1 MAQPTGYNLRSKEK
15 KSSQDTGIVEQKKSD
30 DDEEVKLDLKEELLG
45 KVEKLTPE
53 EIPADPSGATL
64 LNILNS
70 QQRMINKLLEL
81 QLGVGQERIPA
92 ARMDIEKFNGRNME
106 PSIWITNFEVLCENN
121 NWKSCRTRINGMRAH
136 LEDTALA
143 WYDSHDRSASDEDW
157 EEWRKDFVEAFQ
169 EDPISKYDKAIK
181 WQYRNGSY
189 VDYFYK
195 KLRLLQLGLP
205 GAPEKAMRWSI
216 ESKEHLFKKLASQ
229 GWPIPLSKMAL
240 YLSVSSPDSMLLF
253 NVNGVTIKA
262 FLDPGSSI
270 DLIRKSV
277 LDKYQWKSVPS
288 KTKLTTINQNDV
300 FSSECVDLEL
310 EIDNHKIKVTA
321 IVLEDMPFEILI
333 GKPTM
338 KKFRIKWDFGTDDI
352 RCFSLRS
359 REVVATV
366 DDLRTKFPELCHTSK
381 KKFPKSEV
389 DFLLK
394 PNNNIVACKPYPMSD
409 HKRRWTAGKI
419 EELLARGII
428 TRSNS
433 EYASPCILVPKKD
446 SSYRLCIDYRRLN
459 QETFLDPFPFPR
471 IDTIINQFGGCQYFT
486 KIDLKDSFWQV
497 GLTKATRRFSAFATP
512 DGLYEFT
519 RLPFGWKNSPPK
531 FQRVISEILDDLL
544 ERRVVVYLDDICCG
558 APTLD
563 ECASLTYDILHRL
576 NKFNMT
582 VNLDKCHICVAEV
595 ELLGRVINGNSKQ
608 MKEEVI
614 EKAKLMKRPYDL
626 KSLQCFT
633 GFTGHFRA
641 YIPNYSKIVRPLDN
655 LKKKYS
661 AFMWSTE
668 CEEAYLKLIDIITSK
683 PILAIP
689 DESLPYELSTDASY
703 YGTGAVLYQRDVN
716 KKKPHQLRVIS
727 YYSYT
732 FSRAEQNYSIT
743 EKECLAVLKAVKHLR
758 FYLEGK
764 PFVVHTDHRALTQL
778 LSCGHLRDRLARWQL
793 FLSSFEM
800 KVNHRSGR
808 ELSDADALSRLAIEI
823 PNDNSQA
830 VLFFKHQSIPLK
842 LENYNKYFVPDEHR
856 TSLLSL
862 YHDDPL
868 SGGHSGFWR
877 TYYKMKQ
884 RFSWRGMKNDIRK
897 YVASCPTCQNI
908 KFKYRCRPSRM
919 SLPSQSRVPYHTV
932 HIDFAEAPSGVKDK
946 KSTFLLVIDEA
957 TRLVQAKAMRQ
968 HGRALI
974 KYFEGHDDLKAVQT
988 IISDQGRS
996 FVYGEFPR
1004 WAASKGIRL
1013 ITSSPYHPAGNGLA
1027 ERAIREIKTFLSCY
1041 PHFKGGWKN
1050 SLEAAVRYHNRSYNS
1065 YLGCS
1070 PLFKFTGTSP
1080 VLPADK
1086 ELDLQCD
1093 LHETEKTPTEQNQY
1107 RQRTKLYFNRRNKT
1121 TPPELKIGDFI
1132 LVRHQRVG
1140 KEWHQTGPHRVTEEI
1155 KDLESKNKAIV
1166 ESKNIHRLKLFQ
1178 QKVNESEISLNQVI
1192 NTLLESEL
1200 DDKQYDDYS
1209 KAKED
1214 IFNML
1219 VSIEEA
1225 LSLIETKEN
1234 THSDKQLPES
1244 NVNLPK
1250 INLPIFNGDS
1260 ANWLSF
1266 REIFNST
1273 INSNQTLT
1281 EIQKFQYL
1289 NASVKGPAE
1298 KLIRGFPISDK
1309 NYQQAWDTL
1318 CNRFNNRREL
1328 AFSQINKIFSIR
1340 PLKSISAGSLYEIL
1354 DVCNEGIRNLSVL
1367 GLEKNTLTD
1376 LILINFFEKRIGEAL
1391 RKEWELTL
1399 QNEEYPTFENFVN
1412 FLEKHARSLQ
1422 GMRIPLFQEQKTSS
1436 KNMMAHGLYVNKG
1449 QNCILCHQI
1458 HKLNDC
1464 QRFINL
1470 PLPKKWELVKKH
1482 KLCQNCLRA
1491 NHEISKCLITSRC
1504 KNCKQNHHTLLHE
1517 YNSEPSIPQPTTSQE
1532 MLISTNTICNAM
1544 PLETETNI
1552 LLSTALIKVKAKDGS
1567 FVLCRALV
1575 DNGSQISLISEQ
1587 CCHKLGL
1594 EKRKNSYTLKGV
1606 GDIVVNRTTSQVEI
1620 EFTPHHNDQLF
1631 SARAFVVGRVTA
1643 DLPNFQIQSA
1653 DFPHLENLLLADPE
1667 FYVTKPIDLIL
1678 GADTFVEFIIGHKT
1692 DLKHHPIALNTK
1704 LGWLVSGRIHSTI
1717 KSNTSVI
1724 NHCTTELDS
1733 SIRKFWELEDVPISK
1748 AQLGIKN
1755 APSPSL
1761 QESIQNSPS
1770 LKEFTQNSPSLQES
1784 IQNSPSLQEFTQNF
1798 PSLPGSIQTSPSLP
1812 DSVQGSPSLTLSL
1825 QSSKHNSPTPLQVS
1839 VHSLKEAMSPLVE
1852 MPSSPG
1858 CSKQI
1863 PIPIEE
1869 DSIESQNRVDNLPSY
1884 PMSPEQ
1890 SYTLSSASVEDFKAQ
1905 SGPKSPT
1912 SPTRGSESCR
1922 CSGDYTEPQ
1931 MSQNSNFSCS
1941 SIEGSEDNSSKSE
1954 ENLSRS
1960 EDNPSKSEEI
1970 PSKSKK
1976 SRISKLTPQIT
1987 TKQNQLLP
1995 SESSQPST
2003 PEQPLASQSSEP
2015 LSSKKETSIIPK
2027 IKPPPYYRL
2036 KRQLP
2041 AEKTLWDEP
2050 IESDIKSNWNKFQTQ
2065 LSCLKEIKIPRYL
2078 NSSSSEI
2085 EELQLH
2091 GFCDASLNA
2100 YSAVFYLKTRFKIQ
2114 KIKINLITSKTK
2126 VAPLKTITIPRL
2138 ELSAA
2143 LLLAQ
2148 LNQVIL
2154 ESFPFQP
2161 DKTFLWTDSQICIDW
2176 IRSDASRWKAFVS
2189 NRVSS
2194 IQNLTQITDWFHVS
2208 SQDNPA
2214 DCASRGI
2221 MPQDLV
2227 NHRIWWRGPIWLQ
2240 ENNARYI
2247 PSSPTQVNLNII
2259 QEEVSEGQVLDQ
2271 TTLIQNSE
2279 TMLNLEFIVRYSTMT
2294 KLIRITAWCWRFYYN
2309 CLLFDPIRQK
2319 GPLTTRELT
2328 KAIQVL
2334 VKSIQQVEFCT
2345 EIKLLKSNKQL
2356 PLSNKLT
2363 FLNTFLDTQG
2373 LQRVG
2378 GRLKYSYLNENQ
2390 KFPLLQPKS
2399 PRQESLIKNLL
2410 TENADIPEAIDE
2422 NQEDSSIL
2430 ETTFVIEDEES
2441 NKDIGTPKI
2450 EISEVSVIDKSE
2462 GKYSKEPVVSVEAL
2476 DKKEL
2481 CHDDSAHLNVVEADL
2496 NRPKEATSGIINVY
2510 TEANESSSKEKVVP
2524 VEIVD
2529 TSTKDYLQSGEKAKL
2544 SRWKP
2549 IDSLCLEDVKES
2561 EDDDENYS
2569 SSAYIEWPEILKKEV
2584 LRPEALEKAVNLED
2598 FEKAAESRQ
2607 LSKEHLEESTE
2618 QGSCI
2623 KAESKSWEDPIES
2636 DLAAA
2641 ESDNPA
2647 QRIWRTVE
2655 FPCLGADAPKKYPT
2669 SSVLWTERSLRRD
2682 IPQAESRGRKDILED
2697 PSSSNLRTEKDVLDN
2712 QRVATIGHRTRQAK
2726 PATVLPRGRDRF
2738 KGDMEEMDALKKR
2751 RKAIRGT
2758 FTRIINEINGE
2769 FEKSQIDRND
2779 IYSKFNRL
2787 ESYYTKLVDLNE
2799 KYQAL
2804 LVVKEGITE
2813 ESIDKEWQECD
2824 KYEEEKF
2831 DIQQKVSV
2839 LRNPDKEET
2848 IPIASE
2854 DTVINVKL
2862 PELALKSYDGSL
2874 EGWLPWWAQFSKI
2887 HENKNL
2893 SDSDRFLYLRQ
2904 AIVPNSEAYRVVASY
2919 PVTGANY
2926 ALAVQALQERFG
2938 DPNILTELYVRRL
2951 LNSVI
2956 SNVKKENRNLSSL
2969 YDELSSHLRSL
2980 ETLGID
2986 PQLSG
2991 IFLYPL
2997 VESSLPSDIL
3007 KIWHRHPSS
3016 GYGMELAKREESDKG
3031 VGGAQER
3038 LRLLLD
3044 FLKAESQCR
3053 EQLECKNCGRN
3064 HLEVLCEGNSSNR
3077 LTKPGRENLKEN
3089 ATEPIASL
3097 SSQACTG
3104 QVLLMTTVALLRG
3117 PNASR
3122 RVRILLD
3129 SGSQFSYIK
3138 QSLVWSIGIERK
3150 GEITIAKSLFGGN
3163 KIGEEKHGK
3172 FMLELENLGNK
3183 RDVIHI
3189 EALDQRKICDAIPP
3203 LPKGDWLEKLKIKG
3217 IILSQDNFKGQEID
3231 ILIGA
3236 NYLGMILTGKIV
3248 QVEADLTAVETKL
3261 GWTLMGNSPII
3272 DSNDNVQQTLNLLTT
3287 RCDLKDLW
3295 DLEVLGIRD
3304 PVETCSK
3311 ETRYQ
3316 EIKEKFITKI
3326 QRQSDQRYSVGLP
3339 WKVEKESI
3347 PSNLDIAIK
3356 RLDISTK
3363 KMTSQNKLTEYSQ
3376 IFSDWLTEGLIE
3388 RVEENPLER
3397 RGYYLPHRPVYKM
3410 ESKTTPIRPVF
3421 DASCLG
3427 HNGLSLN
3434 QCLEKGPNLLERI
3447 PEIMIRFRENKFG
3460 VTADIRK
3467 AFQMVAIEESER
3479 NYLRFL
3485 WWEKES
3491 DRELIP
3497 YRHKRL
3503 VFGLN
3508 CSPFVLNAVIEYHL
3522 QSIRGPLVQWA
3533 KILAQSFYMDNCITS
3548 LETKQEVQEFQK
3560 AAIEIMD
3567 RAKMDLREWE
3577 YSLEENPGKGTCTKI
3592 LGVVWNKMEDSLKCE
3607 LPDNLSIQPKLTKRL
3622 VLSMVQRIFDPLGFC
3637 APVFLPPKLLLQRSW
3652 GLKLGWDTPLPES
3665 MAQEFRT
3672 WLDQIKFIELIK
3684 IPRYM
3689 WNDLIFP
3696 TEVHIFCDASQTG
3709 YGAVA
3714 YLRSETGR
3722 ENTLTLIWSKVR
3734 LAPMK
3739 SITIPRL
3746 ELMAMVLGARLA
3758 NAIQAALKRKCET
3771 TLWSDSTT
3779 ALSWIKREI
3788 EWRVFVRN
3796 RVREIQATT
3805 NLNDWRFV
3813 PSQLNP
3819 ADLLSRGCPPSQF
3832 VQSRWWE
3839 GPEWLKKPKEFWPNS
3854 EFSINPKEIKVE
3866 ENIMKTNINLN
3877 IDYKDWLLTRR
3888 SNYSLNIRVMS
3899 YVLRFLGK
3907 LKKQSTETG
3916 PLKVSELDLAE
3927 KKLIRMIQ
3935 EKVSIKK
3942 SNATKSFKILKNT
3955 DGLWCVESKLLHGQV
3970 PEEFKTPIILPGDHP
3985 FVEQLIWEVH
3995 LKNGHV
4001 GVQFILSKLREKF
4014 WIIRGRK
4021 TIKKIISKCIACKR
4035 LKEKSLQRPMAALPE
4050 NRIGLGKPFQ
4060 ITGVDLLGPLHLKE
4074 GGKVWV
4080 AAFTCAVYRA
4090 IHLELVKSLETGVFM
4105 MALHRFICRRGRPE
4119 KIYSDN
4125 GTNFAKL
4132 NRIFK
4137 RLDWT
4142 RIERETSIK
4151 RIQWIFIPP
4160 SAPWWGGFWERM
4172 VRTIKEMLIKMLGHR
4187 KLKYVQL
4194 QTALCEIESIINNRP
4209 LTYVSEDDND
4219 LKPLT
4224 PNEFLQ
4230 NGPESSFPEFENL
4243 KPEMLHTR
4251 YRELGQLKRELKQ
4264 RFLKEYLGALIQKS
4278 ENIDRRQL
4286 KVGDVVLIRQENLKR
4301 MFWPKG
4307 RIVNLIPGKDG
4318 IVRVAHVKTS
4328 TGTLIRALQRL
4339 HSLEISSNVKTI
4351 QKDNSNTEPQSDAF
4365 LGNRPNI
4372 ESRDSRNRYGRVI
4385 RKPARYDLKD

>member
-1 MAQPTGYNLRSKEK
+1 MPGHRKRRQFKQTDAFTRGMVIGLKRAGWSLRQIAADTHLGASTVHRLWRRWLEQGNVAIYRNAGATRVT
-15 KSSQDTGIVEQKKSD
+15 SARVDRRILRQAVAAPQATCTAILQHVQDT
-30 DDEEVKLDLKEELLG
+30 LDHSISTRTISRRLIANGLHSCRPLRRLP
-45 KVEKLTPE
+45 LTP
-53 EIPADPSGATL
+53 T
-64 LNILNS
+64 NRR
-70 QQRMINKLLEL
+70 QRLEWC
-81 QLGVGQERIPA
+81 R
-92 ARMDIEKFNGRNME
+92 ARSTWMTEWHRVVF
-106 PSIWITNFEVLCENN
+106 
-121 NWKSCRTRINGMRAH
+121 
-136 LEDTALA
+136 
-143 WYDSHDRSASDEDW
+143 SDESRFCLSSDSRRVRV
-157 EEWRKDFVEAFQ
+157 WR
-169 EDPISKYDKAIK
+169 
-181 WQYRNGSY
+181 
-189 VDYFYK
+189 
-195 KLRLLQLGLP
+195 
-205 GAPEKAMRWSI
+205 
-216 ESKEHLFKKLASQ
+216 
-229 GWPIPLSKMAL
+229 
-240 YLSVSSPDSMLLF
+240 
-253 NVNGVTIKA
+253 
-262 FLDPGSSI
+262 
-270 DLIRKSV
+270 
-277 LDKYQWKSVPS
+277 
-288 KTKLTTINQNDV
+288 
-300 FSSECVDLEL
+300 
-310 EIDNHKIKVTA
+310 
-321 IVLEDMPFEILI
+321 
-333 GKPTM
+333 
-338 KKFRIKWDFGTDDI
+338 
-352 RCFSLRS
+352 
-359 REVVATV
+359 
-366 DDLRTKFPELCHTSK
+366 
-381 KKFPKSEV
+381 
-389 DFLLK
+389 
-394 PNNNIVACKPYPMSD
+394 
-409 HKRRWTAGKI
+409 RRG
-419 EELLARGII
+419 E
-428 TRSNS
+428 RSN
-433 EYASPCILVPKKD
+433 
-446 SSYRLCIDYRRLN
+446 
-459 QETFLDPFPFPR
+459 
-471 IDTIINQFGGCQYFT
+471 
-486 KIDLKDSFWQV
+486 
-497 GLTKATRRFSAFATP
+497 
-512 DGLYEFT
+512 
-519 RLPFGWKNSPPK
+519 
-531 FQRVISEILDDLL
+531 
-544 ERRVVVYLDDICCG
+544 
-558 APTLD
+558 
-563 ECASLTYDILHRL
+563 
-576 NKFNMT
+576 
-582 VNLDKCHICVAEV
+582 
-595 ELLGRVINGNSKQ
+595 
-608 MKEEVI
+608 
-614 EKAKLMKRPYDL
+614 
-626 KSLQCFT
+626 
-633 GFTGHFRA
+633 
-641 YIPNYSKIVRPLDN
+641 
-655 LKKKYS
+655 
-661 AFMWSTE
+661 
-668 CEEAYLKLIDIITSK
+668 
-683 PILAIP
+683 
-689 DESLPYELSTDASY
+689 
-703 YGTGAVLYQRDVN
+703 
-716 KKKPHQLRVIS
+716 
-727 YYSYT
+727 
-732 FSRAEQNYSIT
+732 
-743 EKECLAVLKAVKHLR
+743 
-758 FYLEGK
+758 
-764 PFVVHTDHRALTQL
+764 
-778 LSCGHLRDRLARWQL
+778 
-793 FLSSFEM
+793 
-800 KVNHRSGR
+800 
-808 ELSDADALSRLAIEI
+808 
-823 PNDNSQA
+823 
-830 VLFFKHQSIPLK
+830 
-842 LENYNKYFVPDEHR
+842 
-856 TSLLSL
+856 
-862 YHDDPL
+862 
-868 SGGHSGFWR
+868 
-877 TYYKMKQ
+877 
-884 RFSWRGMKNDIRK
+884 
-897 YVASCPTCQNI
+897 
-908 KFKYRCRPSRM
+908 
-919 SLPSQSRVPYHTV
+919 
-932 HIDFAEAPSGVKDK
+932 
-946 KSTFLLVIDEA
+946 
-957 TRLVQAKAMRQ
+957 
-968 HGRALI
+968 
-974 KYFEGHDDLKAVQT
+974 
-988 IISDQGRS
+988 
-996 FVYGEFPR
+996 
-1004 WAASKGIRL
+1004 
-1013 ITSSPYHPAGNGLA
+1013 PA
-1027 ERAIREIKTFLSCY
+1027 
-1041 PHFKGGWKN
+1041 
-1050 SLEAAVRYHNRSYNS
+1050 
-1065 YLGCS
+1065 
-1070 PLFKFTGTSP
+1070 
-1080 VLPADK
+1080 
-1086 ELDLQCD
+1086 
-1093 LHETEKTPTEQNQY
+1093 
-1107 RQRTKLYFNRRNKT
+1107 
-1121 TPPELKIGDFI
+1121 
-1132 LVRHQRVG
+1132 
-1140 KEWHQTGPHRVTEEI
+1140 
-1155 KDLESKNKAIV
+1155 AIV
-1166 ESKNIHRLKLFQ
+1166 ERPIVRQRGIMVWGAIAYDSRSPLLRIQGTMTAQRYVDDVLRPVTLPYLQGVPNALYQQDNARPHTARISQQALQDVQMLPWPPYSPDLSPIEHVWDIIGRRLHASPQ
-1178 QKVNESEISLNQVI
+1178 PHSEDELWQMVEREWRAIPQDAIRTLIDSLPRRVAACI
-1192 NTLLESEL
+1192 
-1200 DDKQYDDYS
+1200 
-1209 KAKED
+1209 A
-1214 IFNML
+1214 
-1219 VSIEEA
+1219 VR
-1225 LSLIETKEN
+1225 
-1234 THSDKQLPES
+1234 
-1244 NVNLPK
+1244 
-1250 INLPIFNGDS
+1250 G
-1260 ANWLSF
+1260 
-1266 REIFNST
+1266 FNST
-1273 INSNQTLT
+1273 IQSH
-1281 EIQKFQYL
+1281 
-1289 NASVKGPAE
+1289 V
-1298 KLIRGFPISDK
+1298 
-1309 NYQQAWDTL
+1309 
-1318 CNRFNNRREL
+1318 
-1328 AFSQINKIFSIR
+1328 NKIIKIKLSSIYDHF
-1340 PLKSISAGSLYEIL
+1340 K
-1354 DVCNEGIRNLSVL
+1354 
-1367 GLEKNTLTD
+1367 
-1376 LILINFFEKRIGEAL
+1376 FETK
-1391 RKEWELTL
+1391 
-1399 QNEEYPTFENFVN
+1399 
-1412 FLEKHARSLQ
+1412 
-1422 GMRIPLFQEQKTSS
+1422 
-1436 KNMMAHGLYVNKG
+1436 
-1449 QNCILCHQI
+1449 
-1458 HKLNDC
+1458 
-1464 QRFINL
+1464 
-1470 PLPKKWELVKKH
+1470 
-1482 KLCQNCLRA
+1482 
-1491 NHEISKCLITSRC
+1491 
-1504 KNCKQNHHTLLHE
+1504 
-1517 YNSEPSIPQPTTSQE
+1517 
-1532 MLISTNTICNAM
+1532 
-1544 PLETETNI
+1544 
-1552 LLSTALIKVKAKDGS
+1552 ALIVK
-1567 FVLCRALV
+1567 
-1575 DNGSQISLISEQ
+1575 
-1587 CCHKLGL
+1587 
-1594 EKRKNSYTLKGV
+1594 
-1606 GDIVVNRTTSQVEI
+1606 
-1620 EFTPHHNDQLF
+1620 
-1631 SARAFVVGRVTA
+1631 
-1643 DLPNFQIQSA
+1643 DLSNKIPNFYTHNPVW
-1653 DFPHLENLLLADPE
+1653 PHLNNLKLADPE
-1667 FYVTKPIDLIL
+1667 FYIPRPIDIII
-1678 GADTFVEFIIGHKT
+1678 GADLYLDLVEPGLIKGPR
-1692 DLKHHPIALNTK
+1692 DAPSAMNSK
-1704 LGWLVSGRIHSTI
+1704 LGWIISGRSNMPNNTTSTSIQQIHVNHSSAELDDIVKKCWDAESIPTHKEELNTEELECENI
-1717 KSNTSVI
+1717 FRTTTFRDENGRYVVSLPFKLNYNKINYQLGDSKSQALRRFLSLERRFHQNPVYSQHVREFMQEYLNLGHMEVI
-1724 NHCTTELDS
+1724 NE
-1733 SIRKFWELEDVPISK
+1733 
-1748 AQLGIKN
+1748 
-1755 APSPSL
+1755 
-1761 QESIQNSPS
+1761 
-1770 LKEFTQNSPSLQES
+1770 
-1784 IQNSPSLQEFTQNF
+1784 
-1798 PSLPGSIQTSPSLP
+1798 
-1812 DSVQGSPSLTLSL
+1812 
-1825 QSSKHNSPTPLQVS
+1825 
-1839 VHSLKEAMSPLVE
+1839 
-1852 MPSSPG
+1852 
-1858 CSKQI
+1858 
-1863 PIPIEE
+1863 IE
-1869 DSIESQNRVDNLPSY
+1869 
-1884 PMSPEQ
+1884 
-1890 SYTLSSASVEDFKAQ
+1890 
-1905 SGPKSPT
+1905 
-1912 SPTRGSESCR
+1912 
-1922 CSGDYTEPQ
+1922 
-1931 MSQNSNFSCS
+1931 
-1941 SIEGSEDNSSKSE
+1941 
-1954 ENLSRS
+1954 
-1960 EDNPSKSEEI
+1960 
-1970 PSKSKK
+1970 
-1976 SRISKLTPQIT
+1976 
-1987 TKQNQLLP
+1987 
-1995 SESSQPST
+1995 
-2003 PEQPLASQSSEP
+2003 PEQPSHQVYYMPYHAVLRDQSTTTKLRVVFDASAKTSTGLSLNDLLYCGPKLQEDIFNILIKFRTYSIALTAVIEKMYRQIRLNPADCCFQRILWRASPNEPIKEYQLATVTYGTTSAPYLAIKTLKTLAHDEQEQFPQASKAILTNFYVNDM
-2015 LSSKKETSIIPK
+2015 LSGENSVEEAKDLIIQLNQIMRRGGFHLRKWASNVPK
-2027 IKPPPYYRL
+2027 VLEALSNEDKYDISMVPIEKDL
-2036 KRQLP
+2036 TINLLGLIWNATKDVFQVKVQDTMDVKTKRQLLSVIAQFFDP
-2041 AEKTLWDEP
+2041 LRIISPSIILLKILMQDAWKLQLDWVDYLPDDIVNLWAQF
-2050 IESDIKSNWNKFQTQ
+2050 K
-2065 LSCLKEIKIPRYL
+2065 KEIGYLSQVMIPRYL
-2078 NSSSSEI
+2078 AIIPKED
-2085 EELQLH
+2085 EVRMQLH
-2091 GFCDASLNA
+2091 GFADASAKAYAAVCYLRCETQNDVKIQLLAAKTRVASLNA
-2100 YSAVFYLKTRFKIQ
+2100 PTL
-2114 KIKINLITSKTK
+2114 
-2126 VAPLKTITIPRL
+2126 PCL
-2138 ELSAA
+2138 ELCAA
-2143 LLLAQ
+2143 HLLSQ
-2148 LNQVIL
+2148 LVDSIKL
-2154 ESFPFQP
+2154 TLPFQI
-2161 DKTFLWTDSQICIDW
+2161 KETFLWTDSKITLCW
-2176 IRSDASRWKAFVS
+2176 IQSNPTKWKVYIS
-2189 NRVSS
+2189 NRVEK
-2194 IQNLTQITDWFHVS
+2194 IQKTSRVDQWHHVPGVE
-2208 SQDNPA
+2208 NPA

-2221 MPQDLV
+2221 MPSKLV
-2227 NHRIWWRGPIWLQ
+2227 DHYLWWNGPSW
-2240 ENNARYI
+2240 
-2247 PSSPTQVNLNII
+2247 
-2259 QEEVSEGQVLDQ
+2259 
-2271 TTLIQNSE
+2271 
-2279 TMLNLEFIVRYSTMT
+2279 
-2294 KLIRITAWCWRFYYN
+2294 
-2309 CLLFDPIRQK
+2309 
-2319 GPLTTRELT
+2319 LTTFDSR
-2328 KAIQVL
+2328 I
-2334 VKSIQQVEFCT
+2334 
-2345 EIKLLKSNKQL
+2345 
-2356 PLSNKLT
+2356 LSNKASVVEESEIVQSYGELIQIHYSSAEDVKSHSLPDSITRFSSYSRMKRTLAWCLRFINNSRYPSNKFSGTLT
-2363 FLNTFLDTQG
+2363 TKEIRSSELKITKVVQECYFSVEINALLSSKTLPKTNKLLCLNPFIDQNGIL
-2373 LQRVG
+2373 RVG
-2378 GRLKYSYLNENQ
+2378 GRLKLSSLRTYWIINGRSFVKQILKNCVQCFKVNARPNTQLMGELPSSRTTYIRAFARTGVDLAGPILTKPRLPRSRVKLKSYIALFVCFATKAIHLELVSDLSTGSFIAALRRFTSRRGTPSDIYSDNGTNFKGAAKFLNEQ
-2390 KFPLLQPKS
+2390 YALLHASEIQDYITYSEINWHFMP
-2399 PRQESLIKNLL
+2399 PHAPHFGGIW
-2410 TENADIPEAIDE
+2410 
-2422 NQEDSSIL
+2422 
-2430 ETTFVIEDEES
+2430 ES
-2441 NKDIGTPKI
+2441 NIK
-2450 EISEVSVIDKSE
+2450 SVKM
-2462 GKYSKEPVVSVEAL
+2462 
-2476 DKKEL
+2476 
-2481 CHDDSAHLNVVEADL
+2481 
-2496 NRPKEATSGIINVY
+2496 
-2510 TEANESSSKEKVVP
+2510 
-2524 VEIVD
+2524 
-2529 TSTKDYLQSGEKAKL
+2529 
-2544 SRWKP
+2544 
-2549 IDSLCLEDVKES
+2549 
-2561 EDDDENYS
+2561 
-2569 SSAYIEWPEILKKEV
+2569 ILKKVIGSSLLTFEEFTTF
-2584 LRPEALEKAVNLED
+2584 LTQIEATLNQRPLTPLSEDPNDLEALTPAHFLSGPSTSNLPETDNQQANLSINLSARWKHIQELKKLFILRWKKEYVINLQKRGKWKSAKPNVKIGDLVLIMEQSISSSSWILGRVSKTFPGPDMLVRTVELRTGKGLLRRPVNKVAVLPV
-2598 FEKAAESRQ
+2598 Q
-2607 LSKEHLEESTE
+2607 
-2618 QGSCI
+2618 
-2623 KAESKSWEDPIES
+2623 S
-2636 DLAAA
+2636 DLTLTTGPAGSMERIPLLEA
-2641 ESDNPA
+2641 EGK
-2647 QRIWRTVE
+2647 VE
-2655 FPCLGADAPKKYPT
+2655 FPCQTERRLKAILQAASCGRKDVKLSCKQRLVEGKTSSYPA
-2669 SSVLWTERSLRRD
+2669 SSVLWKERRQAILQAASCGRRERIGVSLK
-2682 IPQAESRGRKDILED
+2682 QKLESGKDA
-2697 PSSSNLRTEKDVLDN
+2697 LDN
-2712 QRVATIGHRTRQAK
+2712 QRVVTIRQPTRDNWTSHKTSQTSDGAAT
-2726 PATVLPRGRDRF
+2726 
-2738 KGDMEEMDALKKR
+2738 

-2926 ALAVQALQERFG
+2926 VLAVQALQERFG

-2956 SNVKKENRNLSSL
+2956 TNVKKENRNLSSL

-2986 PQLSG
+2986 PQFSG

-3016 GYGMELAKREESDKG
+3016 GYGLELAKREESDKG

-3044 FLKAESQCR
+3044 FLKAEVRSAQRLKFVEKGFKQEEPYKRSYNDGTRTRNNFRPATVSSLFGGRTNIKCFFCERTNHASHQCRSIMKMSPGERNDKIRSAHLCFKCLRKGHIQSQCR

-3077 LTKPGRENLKEN
+3077 LMKPGRENLKEN
-3089 ATEPIASL
+3089 APEPIASL

-3236 NYLGMILTGKIV
+3236 NYLGMVLTGKIV

-3272 DSNDNVQQTLNLLTT
+3272 DSNDNVQQTLNLLIT

-3304 PVETCSK
+3304 PVETCSI

-3376 IFSDWLTEGLIE
+3376 IFRDWLTEGLIE

-3447 PEIMIRFRENKFG
+3447 PEMMIRFRENKFG

-3491 DRELIP
+3491 DKELIA

-3577 YSLEENPGKGTCTKI
+3577 YSLEENPEKGTCTKI

-3607 LPDNLSIQPKLTKRL
+3607 LPDILSLQPKLTKRL

-3696 TEVHIFCDASQTG
+3696 TEVHIFCDASQIG

-3779 ALSWIKREI
+3779 ALSWIKKEI

-3796 RVREIQATT
+3796 RIREIQATT

-3854 EFSINPKEIKVE
+3854 EFSINPKEINVE

-3935 EKVSIKK
+3935 EKVSIEK

-4251 YRELGQLKRELKQ
+4251 YRELG
-4264 RFLKEYLGALIQKS
+4264 
-4278 ENIDRRQL
+4278 
-4286 KVGDVVLIRQENLKR
+4286 
-4301 MFWPKG
+4301 

-4339 HSLEISSNVKTI
+4339 HPLEISSNVETI
-4351 QKDNSNTEPQSDAF
+4351 QKDNSNTEPQSESF

-4372 ESRDSRNRYGRVI
+4372 ESRDSRNRYGRIAPAWTDRGQRSAWAETTERRVTFFFWSVGRIPLLEAEGKVEFPCQTERRLKAILQAASCGRKDVKLSCKQRLVEGKTSSYPASSVLWKERRQDILQAASCGRRERIGVSLKQKLESGKDALDNQRVVTI
-4385 RKPARYDLKD
+4385 RQPTRDNWTSHKTSQTSDGAATRYCVDTPPPFIFISLP